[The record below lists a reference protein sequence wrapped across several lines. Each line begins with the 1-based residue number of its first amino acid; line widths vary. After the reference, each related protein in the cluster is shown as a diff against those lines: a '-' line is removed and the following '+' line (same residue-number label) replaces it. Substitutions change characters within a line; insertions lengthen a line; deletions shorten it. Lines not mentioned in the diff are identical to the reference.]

1 MNEVM
6 LKSTSKLLEEGHV
19 LCEGTSNQHDLFF
32 WSISWSWGWKDG
44 FQIEKENLG
53 RDGLS
58 VKSATDTIAHSSLVK
73 KKTWSAWVW
82 QSICMS
88 RGHTLLSRL
97 SLTSLS
103 VGSVCTLHGSC
114 SLPGRWSSAKTSTS
128 ELTWAWEEGL
138 EQLWKLIDV
147 IWTPSQMTCSKD
159 TLLPLLVIVLLYA
172 QLGTH
177 LPDSSPGLS
186 SSSNHAISIKML
198 AIYLNG
204 M

>member
-1 MNEVM
+1 MGC
-6 LKSTSKLLEEGHV
+6 L
-19 LCEGTSNQHDLFF
+19 
-32 WSISWSWGWKDG
+32 WSRPLI
-44 FQIEKENLG
+44 QLH
-53 RDGLS
+53 
-58 VKSATDTIAHSSLVK
+58 TAHLW

-82 QSICMS
+82 QSICIS

-128 ELTWAWEEGL
+128 ELIWAWEEGL

-147 IWTPSQMTCSKD
+147 SDLD
-159 TLLPLLVIVLLYA
+159 TISDDMLEGHSATSACDSSFLYA

-186 SSSNHAISIKML
+186 PSSNHAISIKML